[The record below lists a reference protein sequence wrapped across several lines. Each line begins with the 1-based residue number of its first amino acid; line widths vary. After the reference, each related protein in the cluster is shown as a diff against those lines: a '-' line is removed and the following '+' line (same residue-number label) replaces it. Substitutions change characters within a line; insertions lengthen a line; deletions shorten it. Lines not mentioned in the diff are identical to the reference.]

1 MNHFIRGNNIRE
13 NKCTVNSFQS
23 AAGQPNCLNCPAG
36 QNCNKAENIFPEQCP
51 INKYCPEGGNAETC
65 EKGSYNTEIS
75 HLTNNDECFSCPP
88 GQHCF
93 EGKIQGDCT
102 AGYICYGGSDTSE
115 DLRCFI
121 LVNFLKIASFQKI
134 TRFNK
139 SLSKLSRKYRC

>member
-88 GQHCF
+88 GQHCY
-93 EGKIQGDCT
+93 EGKIQGSCS

-115 DLRCFI
+115 D
-121 LVNFLKIASFQKI
+121 
-134 TRFNK
+134 
-139 SLSKLSRKYRC
+139 